1 LRELALKNI
10 SAITRMIEFRNN
22 QNKLLEVRRQTYLN
36 SPNKINL
43 PKIKQI
49 NIDFKTLMN
58 LQTISKYEEIISQLK
73 NKYNK
78 S

>member
-1 LRELALKNI
+1 MRELALKNI